1 MARSAREV
9 TEAQRDSYE
18 ALAENL
24 AASQRRTVGL
34 AQDGLEFIKLQEDN
48 ARAAQEWFANGVRLL
63 QLHQRNAEFVQDW
76 TSGAVEALREQTEH
90 NVRTA
95 ETFVRGARK
104 QQEGFRALTQQWVGA
119 YRGFFSPFSYAQ
131 EGLKT
136 VQRATQQVLEVSE
149 QGAQQGLRVA
159 EEATEQTEE
168 VLRRTEEATR
178 QAELRTAVFG
188 ALKTEDYDGLTVDE
202 ISKRLDGLSAEELR
216 KVREYEKRNKNRE
229 TLIEQIDR
237 KTRANS

>member
-1 MARSAREV
+1 MCDKNIVATNSCPHGGTQVISTMNTERMARSAREV
-9 TEAQRDSYE
+9 TEAQRDAYE

-24 AASQRRTVGL
+24 AASQQRTV
-34 AQDGLEFIKLQEDN
+34 EFL
-48 ARAAQEWFANGVRLL
+48 
-63 QLHQRNAEFVQDW
+63 QDW

-95 ETFVRGARK
+95 ETFARGARK
-104 QQEGFRALTQQWVGA
+104 QQEGFRALTQQWAGA
-119 YRGFFSPFSYAQ
+119 YTDFFSPFSYAQ

-136 VQRATQQVLEVSE
+136 VQRGTQQVLEVTE